1 MFRFRTLLKR
11 VQDRG
16 EVDHMPRKRGR
27 GLRNKAKQRGALGM
41 LNLFFLEPNRLARIQ
56 FLTDIKRRF
65 GQVTF

>member
-1 MFRFRTLLKR
+1 MNRIP
-11 VQDRG
+11 Q
-16 EVDHMPRKRGR
+16 KRGR